1 MESGTATVLVIEDN
15 IEVRK
20 ILKVMLGHAG
30 YSVLEADNGL
40 AGLSLLA
47 DSEVDLILLDVMMPG
62 IDGFD
67 VLKQLRKEYS
77 MVQLPVIMVTALTE
91 QEHVLKALNLGAN
104 DYITKPVDFR
114 STLARINSH
123 IALKNLAQQNRDFV
137 SITSHDLKK
146 NLAVIL
152 DVTEVLE
159 ESLREKLD
167 DGDIMEML
175 GLITESA
182 GTMKRITEDFLELRV
197 VEEGK
202 LRLFRSEFNLN
213 DLITKVLSR
222 NNEQAVK
229 KSISLMTDLAGD
241 VPLIHADSER
251 LEQVVDNLIGNAI
264 KFSQP
269 DTCVRIC
276 TRQDDAQIITEVID
290 EGPGFTEAEL
300 PIVFEKFA
308 PISNRPT
315 GGEVSTGLGL
325 AICKQFISLHEGQI
339 GVQNNPGVGATFWF
353 SLPVKS

>member
-15 IEVRK
+15 AEVRK
-20 ILKVMLGHAG
+20 ILRVMLGHAG
-30 YSVLEADNGL
+30 YSVLEADNGQ
-40 AGLSLLA
+40 AGLDLLTET
-47 DSEVDLILLDVMMPG
+47 DVDLILLDVMMPG

-67 VLKQLRKEYS
+67 VLKQLRRDFS

-114 STLARINSH
+114 ITLARINSH

-152 DVTEVLE
+152 DVTEVLDE
-159 ESLREKLD
+159 TLRSKLD
-167 DGDIMEML
+167 DSDVMEMI
-175 GLITESA
+175 GLIAESA
-182 GTMKRITEDFLELRV
+182 STMKRITEDFLELRV

-202 LRLFRSEFNLN
+202 LRLFRSEININ
-213 DLITKVLSR
+213 DLVTKVLAR

-241 VPLIHADSER
+241 VPVTRADSER
-251 LEQVVDNLIGNAI
+251 LEQVLDNLIGNAI
-264 KFSQP
+264 KFSQAE
-269 DTCVRIC
+269 TCVRIVSVSENG
-276 TRQDDAQIITEVID
+276 RVIVKVID

-325 AICKQFISLHEGQI
+325 AICKQFISLHKGDI

-353 SLPVKS
+353 SLPVEK